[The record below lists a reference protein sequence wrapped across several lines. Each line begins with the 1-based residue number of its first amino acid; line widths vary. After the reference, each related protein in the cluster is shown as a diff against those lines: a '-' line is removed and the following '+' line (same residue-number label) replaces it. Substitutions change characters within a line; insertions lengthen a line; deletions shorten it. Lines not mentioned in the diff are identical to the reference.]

1 MKKLLFL
8 FASIAIIAVTA
19 NAQIGIASVPKI
31 KAKPYAEGSKGIM
44 FGIKAGANFYQIGGS
59 DADDQGLDESRKMK
73 IGIAGGFLV
82 NIPFSEMFSFQPELL
97 YSTEGNLQKEG
108 DAKATIALSYL
119 NIPLMIQLN
128 TTSGFYAETGPQI
141 GFLMSAKGKYD
152 DGTNETEDDIKDE
165 LKSIG
170 FSWALGIGYKMESGF
185 GFGARYNLGLSTLDD
200 ADTDPSKLTS
210 NGFHV
215 GVFYM
220 FGGSK

>member
-8 FASIAIIAVTA
+8 FASVAIIAIAA
-19 NAQIGIASVPKI
+19 NAQIGIASVPKM
-31 KAKPYAEGSKGIM
+31 KTKPYAEGSKGIT
-44 FGIKAGANFYQIGGS
+44 FGIKAGANFYMIGGS
-59 DADDQGLDESRKMK
+59 DADDQQLDQSRKLK

-108 DAKATIALSYL
+108 DAKITVALSYL
-119 NIPLMIQLN
+119 NIPLMLQLN

-141 GFLMSAKGKYD
+141 GFLMSAKAKVD
-152 DGTNETEDDIKDE
+152 DGTNETEDDIKDD

-170 FSWALGIGYKMESGF
+170 FSWALGVGYKLQSGF
-185 GFGARYNLGLSTLDD
+185 GFGARYTLGLSTLDD
-200 ADTDPSKLTS
+200 ADTDPSKITS
-210 NGFHV
+210 SGFHI

-220 FGGSK
+220 FGGNK

>member
-1 MKKLLFL
+1 MKKILVLVAAAL
-8 FASIAIIAVTA
+8 IIAVSG
-19 NAQIGIASVPKI
+19 NAQIGIASSLNS
-31 KAKPYAEGSKGIM
+31 KAKPYAEGSKGIS

-59 DADDQGLDESRKMK
+59 DADDEGLDESRKMK
-73 IGIAGGFLV
+73 VGIAGGVLV
-82 NIPFSEMFSFQPELL
+82 NIPFSDMFSFQPELL

-108 DAKATIALSYL
+108 DMKATIALSYL
-119 NIPLMIQLN
+119 NIPLMLQLN
-128 TTSGFYAETGPQI
+128 TASGFYAETGPQI
-141 GFLMSAKGKYD
+141 GFLMSAKTKID
-152 DGTNETEDDIKDE
+152 DGSGEIEDDVKDE

-170 FSWALGIGYKMESGF
+170 FSWGLGLGYKLQSGF

-220 FGGSK
+220 FGGKK